1 MIWPSLVAVPVAGRI
16 RRGGGSGRP
25 LCPAVAAGS
34 GGPSVR
40 VVSGPSPRRPAR
52 GVAVSPRKRA
62 IDIAIALIIVLGAGL
77 LSWRTGSG
85 SLRGFHEVQLA
96 PADIPIPVGIAPSP
110 DGSVWFTLEAS
121 GTLGILRDGTVRK
134 LPKGVDSV
142 EPLGLAIDA
151 GGRVSFAK
159 TLSDSL
165 GTIRDPRAMAASRA

>member
-1 MIWPSLVAVPVAGRI
+1 
-16 RRGGGSGRP
+16 
-25 LCPAVAAGS
+25 
-34 GGPSVR
+34 
-40 VVSGPSPRRPAR
+40 
-52 GVAVSPRKRA
+52 
-62 IDIAIALIIVLGAGL
+62 
-77 LSWRTGSG
+77 
-85 SLRGFHEVQLA
+85 VQLA

-110 DGSVWFTLEAS
+110 DGSFWFTLEAS